1 MSAAIAGACATELAG
16 EQVLLL
22 AQKALYWPR
31 QRLLAVADIHFGK
44 AASFRALGVPVPR
57 GTTAENL
64 ALLDQLLHAFDV
76 DHVVFLGDFLHAR
89 AAHAPATL
97 ALLTQWRA
105 RWQAERPALRL
116 TLVRGNHDLHA
127 GDPPPALGIAA
138 VGEPYLLAPFAFCHH
153 PDLAG
158 AAGAHYVLAGHVHP
172 VFHLVARRD
181 ALRLP
186 CFLLGAQRAV
196 LPSFGAFTGGHAVRP
211 EVGERLYLVAGDVVL
226 AHANLTVGR

>member
-1 MSAAIAGACATELAG
+1 LPYRASSARYTSAIAIFETVA
-16 EQVLLL
+16 
-22 AQKALYWPR
+22 
-31 QRLLAVADIHFGK
+31 AVARK
-44 AASFRALGVPVPR
+44 NSYS
-57 GTTAENL
+57 
-64 ALLDQLLHAFDV
+64 V
-76 DHVVFLGDFLHAR
+76 DEAR
-89 AAHAPATL
+89 AIVARFLSL
-97 ALLTQWRA
+97 A
-105 RWQAERPALRL
+105 EV